1 MLDQGGDGARGGYV
15 DGFLAPVREDGRD
28 AYLAHAERAARLF
41 ADLGAVRVVEA
52 WGDDVPDGKRTD
64 FRRAVAG
71 EPGERVVFSWIE
83 WPDKAA
89 RDAGWARMMAENL
102 MGDEPMPFDRARIVY
117 GGFTPVVEIGS

>member
-1 MLDQGGDGARGGYV
+1 MTYL
-15 DGFLAPVREDGRD
+15 DGFVIAVPD
-28 AYLAHAERAARLF
+28 ANRQAFIDHASSLDPIF
-41 ADLGAVRVVEA
+41 VGLGATRVVEA
-52 WGDDVPDGKRTD
+52 WEDDVPDGKRTD

-102 MGDEPMPFDRARIVY
+102 MGDEPMPFDGARIVY